1 LVKELR
7 LAACGLFTLSNDK
20 GDYGYFDDLAERVA
34 ALSAIEGGRGS
45 SAAPIP
51 TEFAVL
57 VDLLSGAYEDHQRG
71 AASPDD
77 SLFEFMAKRVL
88 AAASPTEQADGGVV
102 GETWSSMAAWT
113 AETFGPVTLERIATR
128 ANEEM
133 QELLADPSDVT
144 EAADVCIVLSRYPGI
159 EDAINRKMAVNRGR
173 QWRLNGDGSGYHVK
187 PDTPPATPIAGG
199 FGSSPDGDTH
209 RAADTAVVGGQIA
222 WRVGTPPQDGS
233 TFYGHWWSPCRW
245 LAYKPNS
252 EQARRGVKGRWQTMN
267 EFGGWVNASAP
278 NEWATE
284 AQIRARQ
291 QAAPASDTTA
301 RYEPEASEPKD
312 AARRDEGGE

>member
-1 LVKELR
+1 MSGVEGLKEALR
-7 LAACGLFTLSNDK
+7 DIAAMTDADNPDS
-20 GDYGYFDDLAERVA
+20 YRSDDREGCLDAVHSR
-34 ALSAIEGGRGS
+34 ALSAIEGGGGS

-51 TEFAVL
+51 TCDEETLRPIIIDAYQAGLRLILGTPLPHQQAEINKTSSAYADL
-57 VDLLSGAYEDHQRG
+57 VCAQISSSTPSVA
-71 AASPDD
+71 
-77 SLFEFMAKRVL
+77 
-88 AAASPTEQADGGVV
+88 TEQADGGVV
-102 GETWSSMAAWT
+102 VIPSRSVIVDAIRAAHGHTDGHDWSFDKT
-113 AETFGPVTLERIATR
+113 ELEDAGR
-128 ANEEM
+128 A
-133 QELLADPSDVT
+133 
-144 EAADVCIVLSRYPGI
+144 VLSLLT
-159 EDAINRKMAVNRGR
+159 R
-173 QWRLNGDGSGYHVK
+173 QA
-187 PDTPPATPIAGG
+187 TPPATPIAGG

-245 LAYKPNS
+245 MAYKPNS

-284 AQIRARQ
+284 AQIKARQ

-301 RYEPEASEPKD
+301 RYEPEASDPKD
-312 AARRDEGGE
+312 AARRDEGAGQ

>member
-1 LVKELR
+1 MSGVE
-7 LAACGLFTLSNDK
+7 GLYVGEQITVTDARGVSGPGVVTAVDSGGFDVDVLFRHTDDDGDTVDQYCWYFLKGQSRGFGLKLDFTP
-20 GDYGYFDDLAERVA
+20 YRA
-34 ALSAIEGGRGS
+34 ALSAIEGGGGALQPSPSEQAGGFTGAQLDAEAHSRWQHDGQMIQR
-45 SAAPIP
+45 AA
-51 TEFAVL
+51 FR
-57 VDLLSGAYEDHQRG
+57 DGAYW
-71 AASPDD
+71 AAG
-77 SLFEFMAKRVL
+77 LFA
-88 AAASPTEQADGGVV
+88 
-102 GETWSSMAAWT
+102 
-113 AETFGPVTLERIATR
+113 
-128 ANEEM
+128 
-133 QELLADPSDVT
+133 
-144 EAADVCIVLSRYPGI
+144 
-159 EDAINRKMAVNRGR
+159 
-173 QWRLNGDGSGYHVK
+173 
-187 PDTPPATPIAGG
+187 PPATPIAGG

-312 AARRDEGGE
+312 AARRDEEAGR

>member
-1 LVKELR
+1 MSGVERAWRALLDHVDVETCHHEDTHR
-7 LAACGLFTLSNDK
+7 GGHIWTICDGCGRK
-20 GDYGYFDDLAERVA
+20 WADDEGGFVPHKDAPAVAKARA
-34 ALSAIEGGRGS
+34 ALSAIEGGGGALQPSPSEQAGGFTGAQLDAEAHSRWQHDGQMIQR
-45 SAAPIP
+45 AA
-51 TEFAVL
+51 FR
-57 VDLLSGAYEDHQRG
+57 DGAYW
-71 AASPDD
+71 AAG
-77 SLFEFMAKRVL
+77 LFA
-88 AAASPTEQADGGVV
+88 
-102 GETWSSMAAWT
+102 
-113 AETFGPVTLERIATR
+113 
-128 ANEEM
+128 
-133 QELLADPSDVT
+133 
-144 EAADVCIVLSRYPGI
+144 
-159 EDAINRKMAVNRGR
+159 
-173 QWRLNGDGSGYHVK
+173 
-187 PDTPPATPIAGG
+187 PPATPIAGG

-312 AARRDEGGE
+312 AARRDEEAGR